1 MSGIRILTHLISVA
15 LLLLWGGVMLYFY
28 ASGRIIHYLPPDGIF
43 QPMVL
48 VAGIGLMVLG
58 LFNLLTLGQK
68 EHDCSHDHGHSHDD
82 HDSCGATGSVAA
94 SKPAAHSTCCDH
106 DHSHTHSPAHTHS
119 HDHPHEHHHH
129 EHNGCCGHDHS
140 EHPHDHTN
148 RDATGPAAAGE
159 PAARTPCCDHDHHHS
174 HDHPHHHD
182 HEHNHAHGM
191 LEESGFTGRLIAIS
205 ILAIPLTLAALNTPD
220 QFSPAAI
227 ANKGLYNPNY
237 ADNSRADQFSLKKA
251 QSTAPGIPSTQPAAA
266 DLVATTDSP
275 LTTPDSPP
283 GTPSPA
289 ATTPAGSDPPA
300 AASGSGGS
308 STTPAEPQSYGSFT
322 LADLEAQVP
331 KSEAG
336 NFILDVP
343 EIYYTGGDIE
353 VQNVLKG
360 QPVETIAQVLP
371 EKVNND
377 DGHRLRIFRMLVQ
390 CCAADARPYS
400 IPVDFGKPAPD
411 FKEMAWV
418 KVVGKIDYKEE
429 GGQTVPV
436 MSVTSIE
443 ETTAP
448 DQTMIY

>member
-1 MSGIRILTHLISVA
+1 MNGTRTFTHLISVT
-15 LLLLWGGVMLYFY
+15 LLFLWGSVLLYFY

-48 VAGIGLMVLG
+48 VAGVGLMILG
-58 LFNLLTLGQK
+58 LFNLFTFSAK
-68 EHDCSHDHGHSHDD
+68 EHDCGHDHSH
-82 HDSCGATGSVAA
+82 
-94 SKPAAHSTCCDH
+94 DH
-106 DHSHTHSPAHTHS
+106 DHSNCGHDHS
-119 HDHPHEHHHH
+119 HDHDHDHDHSNCGHDHEHSHPKTHAHDHAH
-129 EHNGCCGHDHS
+129 EHSCCGHDHS
-140 EHPHDHTN
+140 HD
-148 RDATGPAAAGE
+148 
-159 PAARTPCCDHDHHHS
+159 HS
-174 HDHPHHHD
+174 HDHQHAHAE
-182 HEHNHAHGM
+182 EHSHAHGM
-191 LEESGFTGRLIAIS
+191 LEESGWTGRFVAIA

-220 QFSPAAI
+220 QFSPNAI

-237 ADNSRADQFSLKKA
+237 SDNSRRDEFSLKKA
-251 QSTAPGIPSTQPAAA
+251 VDPNTPVTALPAVTTAA
-266 DLVATTDSP
+266 
-275 LTTPDSPP
+275 TPPIDPDAPPPPP
-283 GTPSPA
+283 GEQPMTV
-289 ATTPAGSDPPA
+289 TG
-300 AASGSGGS
+300 GGS
-308 STTPAEPQSYGSFT
+308 SAGSEAPAQSYGSFT

-336 NFILDVP
+336 HFILDVP

-360 QPVETIAQVLP
+360 QSVETIAQVLP

-400 IPVDFGKPAPD
+400 IPVDFGKAAPEY
-411 FKEMAWV
+411 KEMTWV
-418 KVVGKIDYKEE
+418 KIIGTMDYLQE

-436 MSVTSIE
+436 LKATSVE

>member
-1 MSGIRILTHLISVA
+1 MNGVRTFTHLISVA

-48 VAGIGLMVLG
+48 IAGIGLVVLG
-58 LFNLLTLGQK
+58 LFNLLTLRNA
-68 EHDCSHDHGHSHDD
+68 EHDCCHDHGHGHGHDD
-82 HDSCGATGSVAA
+82 DDG
-94 SKPAAHSTCCDH
+94 H
-106 DHSHTHSPAHTHS
+106 DHSHAKTGCCGHEHGHAHEHES
-119 HDHPHEHHHH
+119 HGAKGTQACCGHHHEHAHEHHHH
-129 EHNGCCGHDHS
+129 HE
-140 EHPHDHTN
+140 
-148 RDATGPAAAGE
+148 E
-159 PAARTPCCDHDHHHS
+159 PAHSHTCCDHHHEHDHS
-174 HDHPHHHD
+174 HDHSHEHHHHD
-182 HEHNHAHGM
+182 HTHEDHTHAHGM
-191 LEESGFTGRLIAIS
+191 LEESSLTGRLVAIA

-237 ADNSRADQFSLKKA
+237 SDTSRADQFSLKKA
-251 QSTAPGIPSTQPAAA
+251 DALAPGLPTPQPTAA
-266 DLVATTDSP
+266 DLAAVTTAD
-275 LTTPDSPP
+275 TPPAPQD
-283 GTPSPA
+283 SPA
-289 ATTPAGSDPPA
+289 ATSPAGSDAPPA
-300 AASGSGGS
+300 TTAGAGGS
-308 STTPAEPQSYGSFT
+308 DTESTPQSYGSFT

-360 QPVETIAQVLP
+360 QSIETIAQILP

-377 DGHRLRIFRMLVQ
+377 DGHRLRIFRMMVQ

-400 IPVDFGKPAPD
+400 IPVDFGKAAPE

-418 KVVGKIDYKEE
+418 KVTGTMSYKDE
-429 GGQTVPV
+429 GGQTVPILEV
-436 MSVTSIE
+436 KTIE

-448 DQTMIY
+448 DQSMIY

>member
-1 MSGIRILTHLISVA
+1 MSATRQLTHLISVA

-48 VAGIGLMVLG
+48 VAGIGLVVLG
-58 LFNLLTLGQK
+58 LFNLLTIRHQ
-68 EHDCSHDHGHSHDD
+68 EHDCGHDHAHHGATGPLASSEPAALSSCGHH
-82 HDSCGATGSVAA
+82 HEHTDSCGHA
-94 SKPAAHSTCCDH
+94 H
-106 DHSHTHSPAHTHS
+106 DHA
-119 HDHPHEHHHH
+119 HEHHHH
-129 EHNGCCGHDHS
+129 HHTDCEHRHDHAHHGATGTLASCGHDHS
-140 EHPHDHTN
+140 HNHT
-148 RDATGPAAAGE
+148 G
-159 PAARTPCCDHDHHHS
+159 HS
-174 HDHPHHHD
+174 
-182 HEHNHAHGM
+182 HAHGM
-191 LEESGFTGRLIAIS
+191 LEESGFTGRLVAIS
-205 ILAIPLTLAALNTPD
+205 ILAIPITLAALNTPD

-237 ADNSRADQFSLKKA
+237 ADTSRADQFTLKKA
-251 QSTAPGIPSTQPAAA
+251 PGADKPPFAGSPSPLPSLATTGSPDDPPA
-266 DLVATTDSP
+266 DLAS
-275 LTTPDSPP
+275 
-283 GTPSPA
+283 A

-300 AASGSGGS
+300 SASGSGGS
-308 STTPAEPQSYGSFT
+308 TSTPAEPQSYGSFT

-377 DGHRLRIFRMLVQ
+377 DGHRLRIYRMLVQ

-400 IPVDFGKPAPD
+400 IPIDFGKPAPD
-411 FKEMAWV
+411 LKEMTWV
-418 KVVGKIDYKEE
+418 KVIGKIDYKKE

-436 MSVTSIE
+436 MEVTSIE

>member
-1 MSGIRILTHLISVA
+1 MSGTRILIHLLSVA

-28 ASGRIIHYLPPDGIF
+28 ASDRIIQYLPPDGIF

-48 VAGIGLMVLG
+48 VAGVGLIVLG
-58 LFNLLTLGQK
+58 LFNLLTLRQK
-68 EHDCSHDHGHSHDD
+68 EHDCGHEHGHSHGPDHDHAGCCGHDHGHDHPHHAHEHDHHHHEHGDCCGHD
-82 HDSCGATGSVAA
+82 HHTH
-94 SKPAAHSTCCDH
+94 AHHHHHEHKQTACCDH
-106 DHSHTHSPAHTHS
+106 DHS
-119 HDHPHEHHHH
+119 E
-129 EHNGCCGHDHS
+129 DHS
-140 EHPHDHTN
+140 
-148 RDATGPAAAGE
+148 
-159 PAARTPCCDHDHHHS
+159 
-174 HDHPHHHD
+174 
-182 HEHNHAHGM
+182 HAHGM
-191 LEESGFTGRLIAIS
+191 LEESGLTGRLVAIS
-205 ILAIPLTLAALNTPD
+205 ILAIPITLAALNTPD
-220 QFSPAAI
+220 QYSPAAI
-227 ANKGLYNPNY
+227 TNKGLYNPNY
-237 ADNSRADQFSLKKA
+237 SDTSRAEQFSLKKERA
-251 QSTAPGIPSTQPAAA
+251 EKPDLAGSPQPALADVANPDAPPGALPAPGQEPPTGSPAGSEPPASTSGG
-266 DLVATTDSP
+266 TTDS
-275 LTTPDSPP
+275 
-283 GTPSPA
+283 
-289 ATTPAGSDPPA
+289 AT
-300 AASGSGGS
+300 
-308 STTPAEPQSYGSFT
+308 PQSYGSFT

-360 QPVETIAQVLP
+360 QPVETVAQVLP

-400 IPVDFGKPAPD
+400 IPVDFGKTAPE

-418 KVVGKIDYKEE
+418 KVIGKIDYKEE

-436 MSVTSIE
+436 MQVTSIE